1 MSKTPFVH
9 LHLHSFY
16 SLLDGLS
23 SPETYVKKA
32 KEQGC
37 PAIALTDHGV
47 MHGAIEFY
55 KACKKHDIKPIIG
68 MEVYIAFN
76 KLSDKRHQ
84 IDNKRTHATL
94 LAKDMEGYQNLLQL
108 ATTANFEGFYYKP
121 RVDWDLMK
129 NATFWCSKK
138 SL

>member
-55 KACKKHDIKPIIG
+55 KACKKHDIKPVIG
-68 MEVYIAFN
+68 MEVYVAFN

-84 IDNKRTHATL
+84 IDNNPTL
-94 LAKDMEGYQNLLQL
+94 ASEARLDYTLRA
-108 ATTANFEGFYYKP
+108 
-121 RVDWDLMK
+121 
-129 NATFWCSKK
+129 
-138 SL
+138 